1 MIDVI
6 MISEITKVGIGQR
19 VETGETNTGKILE
32 VDQDMNKTTEVEILE
47 EMQEHIKILED
58 RSTEMIIEMKI
69 IAEIEV
75 GTGLEKDHFLETL
88 IAGEMIGV

>member
-6 MISEITKVGIGQR
+6 MIGEITKVGIGQIM
-19 VETGETNTGKILE
+19 ETGETSIGKILE
-32 VDQDMNKTTEVEILE
+32 VDQDMNKTREVEILE

-58 RSTEMIIEMKI
+58 RIIEESTEMIIEIKI
-69 IAEIEV
+69 ITEIEA

-88 IAGEMIGV
+88 IAES